1 MWFLANTFFLQK
13 YMVLVHIICKHQQQ
27 CDEIIEFLLEKKLV
41 LDAWVSEK
49 SVFMNRADQ
58 YKGRKKRQILIMCKT
73 KALLFNAIDE
83 ALSEKYP
90 KNMPT
95 LYCVPIIYMNPLN
108 TLRQASKP

>member
-1 MWFLANTFFLQK
+1 
-13 YMVLVHIICKHQQQ
+13 MVLVHIICKHQKQ
-27 CDEIIEFLLEKKLV
+27 CDEIITFLLESKLV

-49 SVFMNRADQ
+49 AVFMNREDQ

-73 KALLFNAIDE
+73 KALLFNTIND

-95 LYCVPIIYMNPLN
+95 LYCIPIVYMNAQQAER
-108 TLRQASKP
+108 LRNETIPV